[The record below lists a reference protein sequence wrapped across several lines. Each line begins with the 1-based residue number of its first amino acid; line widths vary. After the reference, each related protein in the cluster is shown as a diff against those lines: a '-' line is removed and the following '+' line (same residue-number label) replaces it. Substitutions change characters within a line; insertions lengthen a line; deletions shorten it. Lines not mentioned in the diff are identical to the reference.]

1 MKEAILTVD
10 GIKKAYGGQKVLD
23 VEKLALGKGQIT
35 ALVGPS
41 GSGKSTFLKI
51 VNGIE
56 EPCEGS
62 MVFDGEAVR
71 LGSPMNLETRR
82 KMILV
87 FQKSVLF
94 NTSVYENIAYGL
106 QIRGIEKHLIS
117 ERVMGILELIG
128 LKDKAHQRARTL
140 SGGEAQRVAV
150 ARALVTEPRLL
161 LLDEPTSDLDPSNV
175 AMIEKLI
182 RHARDTVHASVVIVT
197 HNMHQ
202 AKRLADYVVFIMEG
216 QVIEAGTPEK
226 LFTSPDNDQ
235 TRAFIDG
242 DLIC

>member
-1 MKEAILTVD
+1 MKEAILTVT

-23 VEKLALGKGQIT
+23 VEQLVLGKGQIT

-51 VNGIE
+51 LNGIE
-56 EPCEGS
+56 APCEGA

-71 LGSPMNLETRR
+71 LGNPMDLETRR

-94 NTSVYENIAYGL
+94 NTTVYENIAYGL
-106 QIRGIEKHLIS
+106 KIRGLEKHQIS
-117 ERVMGILELIG
+117 QRVMGILELIG

-182 RHARDTVHASVVIVT
+182 RHARDTLHASVVIVT

-202 AKRLADYVVFIMEG
+202 AKRLADHVVLITEG
-216 QVIEAGTPEK
+216 QIVEAGTPEK
-226 LFTSPDNDQ
+226 LFTSPENDW
-235 TRAFIDG
+235 TRAFING
-242 DLIC
+242 ELIC